1 MNKIIEFLKNLFLKI
16 FNFLKKFFKKT
27 YKNIYYNIK
36 KIKYKNKNAKNF
48 FIQIFSYLVSAVTSL
63 VKKDKKEKEVNI
75 SYELKKINKNIL
87 NIENSIENETTPI
100 VLKMYKREINKK
112 INKLKNIKNLKSR
125 EESKLIKDQT
135 DALLNIKDKITVC
148 ENKLKGIDYN
158 NLKNNKNNIELSKK
172 KNISNNKNITK
183 QKNINKPKIKK
194 INFNLI
200 KDKLKK
206 GVTILTIPV
215 VGAVKKIKKQENSIK
230 NTNVKEEK
238 TIINNVKKLN
248 KEINNVYLDISKIRN
263 NNYSENKENELLE
276 LKEKVEKLKK
286 EYLKLSNEKKFN
298 NLKMYKDIN
307 NIDPNHLVYHDRSLE
322 DLIEYLE
329 KSIKEIKNNKNIK
342 QEEKITNEKIIKK
355 EEEKRKNEVLID
367 KNQIELIRNSVKK
380 DILLSRKEIENI
392 KEDMKKLNGNY
403 KPTLL
408 NKLTNFFR
416 VSINIGI
423 SLIPF
428 GIFKNKLLATLTSG
442 IILNNRIRSMNS
454 IFNNEEIDIVQYE
467 DIINNINDKKSCLK
481 STNYILLDTID
492 EIDKLKSKLE
502 LLYFDNE
509 SQKLLINLEEMKLDL
524 LEENVK
530 IETMLEE
537 TDKLQINK
545 IKKKVH

>member
-48 FIQIFSYLVSAVTSL
+48 FIQIFSYLGSAVTSL
-63 VKKDKKEKEVNI
+63 VRKDKKEKEVNI

>member
-36 KIKYKNKNAKNF
+36 KFKYKNKNAKNF
-48 FIQIFSYLVSAVTSL
+48 FIQIFSYLGSAVTSL

-206 GVTILTIPV
+206 SVTILTIPV

>member
-48 FIQIFSYLVSAVTSL
+48 FIQIFSYLGSAVTSL